1 MFSISGLLYSANSAM
16 SHPFKTPQQ
25 VLHVGMKA
33 LKFDTRPLY
42 ITNSTDFPPICLHR
56 GKIQIVRRALKDDKF
71 SGEALN
77 IYPGNFLLHI

>member
-1 MFSISGLLYSANSAM
+1 MSMISGLLYSDNSAVFY
-16 SHPFKTPQQ
+16 PFKALRQ

-42 ITNSTDFPPICLHR
+42 ITNSTDFPPIRLPHDTNH
-56 GKIQIVRRALKDDKF
+56 IVRRALKDDKF